1 MDGEMENIIC
11 LDSSTLIDHY
21 RKKIKEKTFFYQLTK
36 SYYGFVLPVTA
47 HFEILVGSNAKQH
60 SFWKNIFDDLLIIP
74 YQPHINETAINI
86 LKELKIK
93 RKTIEYKDLLIAA
106 TSLHY
111 NYSLATINEKHFQN
125 IEGLHLITPSS
136 FKI

>member
-36 SYYGFVLPVTA
+36 SYHGFVLPVTA